1 VAARRAD
8 GGGLPSLSPADII
21 RSDLCIGCGAC
32 TLTAPDSAMAWD
44 RDGFRK
50 PAGAF
55 TARKTSALASRCP
68 MSPVAANEDNI
79 AAELFPA
86 PQDPHLGRT
95 LASYIGHVAEEEWRA
110 QGSSG
115 GLTSWV
121 AGELLRTGEV
131 DAVAHVAPE
140 AVTDT
145 ARFFGYRL
153 SRSLDELQSGAQSR
167 YYPVDL
173 AAVLHEIRATPGRYA
188 IVGVPCFI
196 KAVHLAR
203 RADPVLAERITH
215 TLGLFCGHQKSA
227 HLVDSFALQLNAP
240 MREVRAVDYRKKDAG
255 RPANWYRADLTLADG
270 SHRAEDWMHLAD
282 GDWGAGFWQNPA
294 CDWCDDVVGE
304 TADISFGDAWIE
316 PHSSDGR
323 GTNVAVVRSPAIH
336 AMIEAA
342 RAGGR
347 LALEPT
353 TSAIIVQTQ
362 AAGFRHRRQ
371 GLAYRLTWRKRGLK
385 PLKRVV
391 PSADLPLRRK
401 AIYRLRRLITRGS
414 HRMFALARA
423 TGRPKLYTTWARPT
437 LKLYQALAWGAG
449 PLGQW
454 LDRLNPRGRA

>member
-1 VAARRAD
+1 MPP
-8 GGGLPSLSPADII
+8 LPELSPADLI

-32 TLTAPDSAMAWD
+32 TLTARDSAMRWD

-50 PAGAF
+50 PAGPFA
-55 TARKTSALASRCP
+55 ARRSPDVAARCP
-68 MSPVAANEDNI
+68 MSPVAADEDSI
-79 AAELFPA
+79 AAERFA
-86 PQDPHLGRT
+86 AASDPHLGRA
-95 LASYIGHVAEEEWRA
+95 LGSYIGHVTEEEWRA

-121 AGELLRTGEV
+121 AGELLRTGKV

-140 AVTDT
+140 QVTET
-145 ARFFGYRL
+145 GRFFGYRL
-153 SRSLDELQSGAQSR
+153 SRNLAELQAGAQSR

-173 AAVLHEIRATPGRYA
+173 AVVLAEIAATPGRYA
-188 IVGVPCFI
+188 VIGVPCFI

-203 RADPVLAERITH
+203 RADPLLAERITH

-227 HLVDSFALQLNAP
+227 HLVDSFALQLDAP
-240 MREVRAVDYRKKDAG
+240 MRDVRAVDYRKKDPG
-255 RPANWYRADLTLADG
+255 RPANWYRADLTLADD

-294 CDWCDDVVGE
+294 CDWCDDVVAE

-323 GTNVAVVRSPAIH
+323 GTNVVVVRSPELQ
-336 AMIEAA
+336 AMIEEA
-342 RAGGR
+342 RAGSR

-353 TSAIIVQTQ
+353 TSAIVVQTQ

-371 GLAYRLTWRKRGLK
+371 GLAYRLTWRKRGLR
-385 PLKRVV
+385 PIKRVS
-391 PSADLPLRRK
+391 PDANLPLRRK

-414 HRMFALARA
+414 HHLFALARA
-423 TGRPKLYTTWARPT
+423 SGKPRLYTAWARPT

-449 PLGQW
+449 PLGKW
-454 LDRLNPRGRA
+454 LDRLAPRAKA

>member
-1 VAARRAD
+1 MPRSPERA
-8 GGGLPSLSPADII
+8 LSPRDII

-32 TLTAPDSAMAWD
+32 ALTASDSAMKWD

-50 PAGAF
+50 PDGPFATRRSEAV
-55 TARKTSALASRCP
+55 AARCP
-68 MSPVAANEDNI
+68 MSPAAATEDEI
-79 AAELFPA
+79 AAERFPA
-86 PQDPHLGRT
+86 PQHEQLGRT
-95 LASYIGHVAEEEWRA
+95 LVSYIGHVAEEEWRSR
-110 QGSSG
+110 GSSG
-115 GLTSWV
+115 GLTSWI
-121 AGELLRTGEV
+121 AGELLRTGQV

-140 AVTDT
+140 RIAESG
-145 ARFFGYRL
+145 RFFGYRL
-153 SRSLDELQSGAQSR
+153 SRTLDELQGGAQSR

-173 AAVLHEIRATPGRYA
+173 AEVLKEIAATPGRYA
-188 IVGVPCFI
+188 IIGVPCFI

-227 HLVDSFALQLNAP
+227 HLVNSFALQLDAP
-240 MREVRAVDYRKKDAG
+240 MREVRAVDYRKKDPG

-294 CDWCDDVVGE
+294 CDWCDDVVAE

-323 GTNVAVVRSPAIH
+323 GTNVVVVRDPALH
-336 AMIEAA
+336 AMIEEA

-347 LALEPT
+347 LALDPT
-353 TSAIIVQTQ
+353 TSEIVVRTQ

-371 GLAYRLTWRKRGLK
+371 GLAYRLTWAKRGLR
-385 PLKRVV
+385 PVKRVA

-401 AIYRLRRLITRGS
+401 AIYRLRRWITRGS
-414 HRMFALARA
+414 HRMFSLATA
-423 TGRPKLYTTWARPT
+423 TGQPSFYNGWARPT

-449 PLGQW
+449 PLGRW
-454 LDRLNPRGRA
+454 IDRVAPRTGA